1 MNNET
6 ITSLEQ
12 QRMEIDAERA
22 ELAQGN
28 MRVSAEMSRLNVE
41 FRSNKTLPTDKYR
54 RLLRQQDELKQE
66 QSSNNLRLS
75 DLNVK
80 RARIN
85 TLIEACKREVKAESA
100 PSDIRAKL
108 TELRDKYRA
117 FSSDA
122 TRVSSMRLM
131 ASQFADDLE
140 KLASLKG

>member
-1 MNNET
+1 MTNET

-12 QRMEIDAERA
+12 QRVEMDAERA

-28 MRVSAEMSRLNVE
+28 MRVSAELSRINVE
-41 FRSNKTLPTDKYR
+41 FRSNKMLPTDKYR
-54 RLLRQQDELKQE
+54 RLLRQQDELIQE
-66 QSSNNLRLS
+66 QSSTNRRLS

-85 TLIEACKREVKAESA
+85 QLIDACRREVKAESA
-100 PSDIRAKL
+100 PSGIREKL

-140 KLASLKG
+140 KLASLKR

>member
-1 MNNET
+1 
-6 ITSLEQ
+6 
-12 QRMEIDAERA
+12 
-22 ELAQGN
+22 
-28 MRVSAEMSRLNVE
+28 MRVSAELSRINVE
-41 FRSNKTLPTDKYR
+41 FRSNKMLPTDKYR
-54 RLLRQQDELKQE
+54 RLLRQQDELIQE
-66 QSSNNLRLS
+66 QSSTNRRLS

-85 TLIEACKREVKAESA
+85 QLIDACRREVKAESA
-100 PSDIRAKL
+100 PSDIREKL

-131 ASQFADDLE
+131 ASQFADDIE